1 MIYNSIQLKHV
12 FMFRRYFILQL
23 YSLHSLG
30 FSKEEE
36 NWQKANFYLQYEN
49 ILSYIIGFLLIP
61 LIANLLIYFS
71 DKKKLLVGNVPPELH
86 NDYLQMYFESE
97 RMVGESVTVTVTSVD
112 SDSNTCGTIVEFK
125 EEFRKW
131 MFYSCRYT
139 SPATPFRQRFS
150 PTQKKRYDFP
160 EHYSIQNSLSVT
172 TTPYDDDQHTSTFV
186 FLTISFTLS

>member
-1 MIYNSIQLKHV
+1 
-12 FMFRRYFILQL
+12 MFRRYFILQL

-49 ILSYIIGFLLIP
+49 ILSYIIGFLVIP

-131 MFYSCRYT
+131 MFYSCRYS
-139 SPATPFRQRFS
+139 SPAIPFRQRFS
-150 PTQKKRYDFP
+150 PTKKKTIWFP
-160 EHYSIQNSLSVT
+160 RALFYSKFSLCNNNALWWRPT
-172 TTPYDDDQHTSTFV
+172 Y
-186 FLTISFTLS
+186 IYICLSNNIIYLVITVWLFR